1 MEERKSLLLEIAE
14 LLIGVA
20 VEDSQILKGAPA
32 VVQVRDTVDVI
43 VLAAVYER
51 IVVQVDA
58 KLARE
63 VVFHGVFTIGN
74 HFLVKMDLLLQL
86 LAGAYFFLQ
95 HLQVVTTECALRVLT
110 ELQAVND
117 SNVFQDDPV
126 NREDWHLFSA
136 ISIDLQALVPIL
148 YPALVDEVD
157 SLSYVQA
164 CRKACVVRAGKG
176 DHELTGPLKSFVH
189 FYL

>member
-20 VEDSQILKGAPA
+20 VEDSQILKGAPT
-32 VVQVRDTVDVI
+32 VVQVRDAVDVI

-117 SNVFQDDPV
+117 PNVFQDDPV